1 MNNLLQK
8 IYDKAPSYGSIPF
21 WSWNDKLEEGELRR
35 QIRRM
40 KELGMNGFF
49 MHARGGLET
58 EYLSDDWFHCVNVC
72 VDEAKKLGMEA
83 WSYDENGWP
92 SGFAGGKLLDDRKN
106 FALGMLT
113 ETVAEFP
120 DDEDTIAAYTRNA
133 DGSYNWVT
141 APVEGCGEYLRIYRQ
156 YDNSYVDVLDGE
168 ITKEFLR
175 LTHDEYRK
183 ACGEDFGGAMPGFF
197 TDEPQYF
204 RWGHTYSNTLP
215 KIFKETY
222 GYEIFPGLPAIFEK
236 DVPGGDKFRYDYY
249 KLIHELFINNWV
261 KLVHEW
267 CQANGVK
274 LTGHAVEESSL
285 GGQMMCIG
293 GVMPFYEY
301 EDIPGID
308 YLGRGI
314 ADDIAPKQ
322 LGSVCAQLGRK
333 KALSE
338 MFACCGWDVSPTEL
352 KRIADMQYAGGV
364 NLMCQ
369 HLYPYSERGQ
379 RKRDYPLHYSEHNP
393 WQDQM
398 IPFDWYYNRLGA
410 ALSEGEEYAPI
421 LVIHPIHGAYMKYK
435 KGSDWLSE
443 IEGHFFGLSRLLGH
457 NQVPYHYGD
466 ENLMKKYARVEG
478 DRIKV
483 GLCTY
488 DAVVVPFTYTL
499 DHETADMLKEYMANG
514 GKVWLYKD
522 APECIDGL
530 KADMDWL
537 KANIT
542 WEDLLAKRDAR
553 ISVNGENVSALR
565 KMTRKLEDG
574 SSLIY
579 ITNIS
584 ADDFDCV
591 KVGIPGAKTV
601 CEIDLEGDGV
611 PVLKP
616 VHGEVCEKCGGRIVY
631 LRFEDAQSHLL
642 LVNPTL
648 SDDKSADVA
657 LEEGV
662 PAIPEAYIPV
672 PERAAFAKKPE
683 NMMVLD
689 TAMLSRDGVNYDE
702 PLSIYGIKDN
712 LLREQWG
719 GRVWIKYTF
728 TAADGYRTDD
738 LRLVVEPMGQD
749 SVTVNGVEVAPS
761 RENWWF
767 DRNFASVNIA
777 PYVRAGVN
785 EVIVALNHWQRD
797 YVYYVL
803 YSGVSESLRNC
814 LVFDTEIEAA
824 YLVGDFALETAGTFT
839 DDVKN
844 SRIYEGDFVLTGQ
857 KDSVAITDVVKDGY
871 PFFGGHMNV
880 KFSYDYKAGDATVL
894 ALTGRFATA
903 SVKVNGV
910 CAGDMLF
917 LRHVDLAEYLR
928 EGENEIEIDFA
939 NAMRN
944 LMGPHHRHDPE
955 PTGVGPGTF
964 SFEKEWHGRECKGYL
979 DRYAFVRFGVEGK

>member
-92 SGFAGGKLLDDRKN
+92 SGFAGGKLLDDKKN

-113 ETVAEFP
+113 EIVAEFP
-120 DDEDTIAAYTRNA
+120 EDEDTIAAYTKNE

-141 APVEGCGEYLRIYRQ
+141 APVDGCSEYLRIYRQ

-175 LTHDEYRK
+175 LTHDEYKK

-261 KLVHEW
+261 KLVYEW

-435 KGSDWLSE
+435 KNSDWLSE

-466 ENLMKKYARVEG
+466 ENLMKKYARVYG
-478 DRIKV
+478 DKIQV

-522 APECIDGL
+522 APECIDGE

-565 KMTRKLEDG
+565 KMTRRLDDG

-584 ADDFDCV
+584 ADEFECV

-601 CEIDLEGDGV
+601 CEIDLENPDM
-611 PVLKP
+611 PVLKA
-616 VHGEVCEKCGGRIVY
+616 VNGEVCETCGGRVVY

-642 LVNPTL
+642 LVNA
-648 SDDKSADVA
+648 ADVA
-657 LEEGV
+657 LEAGKPE
-662 PAIPEAYIPV
+662 IPEQYIPV
-672 PERAAFAKKPE
+672 PEKAAFAKKPE
-683 NMMVLD
+683 NMMILD
-689 TAMLSRDGVNYDE
+689 TAMLSKDGVNYDE
-702 PLSIYGIKDN
+702 ALSIYGIKDN
-712 LLREQWG
+712 LLREQYN

-728 TAADGYRTDD
+728 TAAEGYKADD

-749 SVTVNGVEVAPS
+749 CVTVNGVEVQPS
-761 RENWWF
+761 KDAWWF

-777 PYVRAGVN
+777 PWVKAGVN
-785 EVIVALNHWQRD
+785 EVVVALNHYQRD

-844 SRIYEGDFVLTGQ
+844 ARLYEGDFVLTNQ
-857 KDSVAITDVVKDGY
+857 KCSVSIGDVVKDGY
-871 PFFGGHMNV
+871 PFFGGHMAV
-880 KFSYDYKAGDATVL
+880 KFSYDYKAGDATIL

-903 SVKVNGV
+903 SVKVNGTA
-910 CAGDMLF
+910 AGDMLF

-939 NAMRN
+939 GAMRN

-955 PTGVGPGTF
+955 PMGVGPGTF
-964 SFEKEWHGRECKGYL
+964 SFEKEWNGRECRGYL